1 MCCCTAAS
9 HALYSICGIL
19 HGDIAPA
26 NCLWLR
32 DKEGRARGV
41 LNDFDHHRPQDIREN
56 DVPQESPKAK
66 AEVAAISARG
76 SAVRGGELENKDRS
90 DSQ

>member
-1 MCCCTAAS
+1 M
-9 HALYSICGIL
+9 
-19 HGDIAPA
+19 
-26 NCLWLR
+26 
-32 DKEGRARGV
+32 

-66 AEVAAISARG
+66 AEVAAISARE
-76 SAVRGGELENKDRS
+76 SDVRGGELENKDRS